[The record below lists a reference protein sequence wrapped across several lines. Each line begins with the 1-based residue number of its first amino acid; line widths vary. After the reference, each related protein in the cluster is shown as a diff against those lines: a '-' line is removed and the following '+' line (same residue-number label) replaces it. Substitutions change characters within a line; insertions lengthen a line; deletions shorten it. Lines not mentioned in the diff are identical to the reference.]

1 MLGNSWM
8 IIQWIARLPEALPAQ
23 AVAADEEDATV
34 VGGAEGA
41 SGAEIGAQSKIFDP
55 GKLQYSTL

>member
-1 MLGNSWM
+1 M

-23 AVAADEEDATV
+23 AVAADEEDAAV